1 MDDIRDDRQNGLDQ
15 VGARLRATRRQLS
28 MTLADA
34 AEATGISRSTLS
46 RLENGR
52 RRPTLELLMP
62 LARLY
67 RVALDDLVGAP
78 QTGDPRIDIRPLY
91 RGGAVH
97 LRLGS
102 LGGLGDGSGPGVTAY
117 KHVIPGVAADRRPA
131 TAPQQ
136 HTHPGREWVFVLAGT
151 LRLVLDGREYLIHPG
166 EVAEFECTVP
176 HWFGAGGDTAV
187 EYLGLSSPG
196 GEKVHL
202 TPKTN

>member
-1 MDDIRDDRQNGLDQ
+1 MDGRDTGDDLDR
-15 VGARLRATRRQLS
+15 VGPRLRATRQQLS
-28 MTLADA
+28 MTIADA

-46 RLENGR
+46 RLETGR

-91 RGGAVH
+91 RGGTVI
-97 LRLGS
+97 LRLG
-102 LGGLGDGSGPGVTAY
+102 GDPEQGVAAF
-117 KHVIPGVAADRRPA
+117 KHVIPGDAGGRGPEQ
-131 TAPQQ
+131 PEL
-136 HTHPGREWVFVLAGT
+136 HSHPGREWVFVLAGT
-151 LRLVLDGREYLIHPG
+151 LRLILDGQEYLIHPG

-176 HWFGAGGDTAV
+176 HWFGAGGPQAV

-202 TPKTN
+202 TPRTN

>member
-1 MDDIRDDRQNGLDQ
+1 MNSNDPQDPNDLSQ
-15 VGARLRATRRQLS
+15 VGTRLRATRQQLS
-28 MTLADA
+28 MTIAEA

-46 RLENGR
+46 RLENGG

-97 LRLGS
+97 LRLG
-102 LGGLGDGSGPGVTAY
+102 GDGEKGVTAF
-117 KHVIPGVAADRRPA
+117 KHVIPGVAAGRRPES
-131 TAPQQ
+131 APRQ
-136 HTHPGREWVFVLAGT
+136 HSHPGREWVFVLAGT
-151 LRLVLDGREYLIHPG
+151 LRLVLDGSEYLIEPG

-176 HWFGAGGDTAV
+176 HWFGAGGETAV

-202 TPKTN
+202 TPKT

>member
-1 MDDIRDDRQNGLDQ
+1 MDSNVDDLDQ
-15 VGARLRATRRQLS
+15 VGARLRATRQQLA
-28 MTLADA
+28 MTIADA

-46 RLENGR
+46 RLENGG

-97 LRLGS
+97 LRLG
-102 LGGLGDGSGPGVTAY
+102 GDREQGVIAF
-117 KHVIPGVAADRRPA
+117 KHVIPGVAADRRPEK
-131 TAPQQ
+131 APRQ
-136 HTHPGREWVFVLAGT
+136 HSHPGREWVFVLAGT
-151 LRLVLDGREYLIHPG
+151 LRLVLDGQEYLINPG